1 MAALN
6 STIDRVDGLRTRA
19 SEELRAAGDA
29 LHRTGVLLQ
38 AIEREFMGGATM
50 TDAEIDVFA
59 LVQIALEL
67 AKTSADRAA
76 GEADHFAKAVQS

>member
-1 MAALN
+1 MAVFN
-6 STIDRVDGLRTRA
+6 STIVPVDGLRTRA

-50 TDAEIDVFA
+50 TDADIDVFA

-67 AKTSADRAA
+67 AKKSADRAT